1 LVYPA
6 ELLPINPFGGTPQQ
20 FAAQALSLAQHPPA
34 SAADYENWLRRI
46 DEYVR
51 WTQQAAVNMREG
63 IRRGYTSPRV
73 LIERMLP
80 ILERLGV
87 DDSANVFY
95 APLRAMPESIKE
107 PGRSS

>member
-1 LVYPA
+1 V
-6 ELLPINPFGGTPQQ
+6 PQQ
-20 FAAQALSLAQHPPA
+20 FAAESQDLAHQSSA

-63 IRRGYTSPRV
+63 MRRGYTSPRV

-80 ILERLGV
+80 ILERPWCG
-87 DDSANVFY
+87 
-95 APLRAMPESIKE
+95 
-107 PGRSS
+107 